1 MNHFFHRTGVQ
12 VIIGIIAL
20 GGIGY
25 GVYQYRHTTIRL
37 TNTVQTL
44 EQTKNSFQTTIDELV
59 NRVVDLETK
68 QKIIIDSLTS
78 TQQDAGSIA
87 LRLSQ
92 IDSTVG
98 TLSKLSETDP
108 ELLKK
113 YSKVYFLNEH
123 YVPLSLTNI
132 DPIYSN
138 EKSRTYQIHSSVAP
152 HLTALLAAA
161 KADGLNLL
169 IGSAYRSFGTQ
180 AALKTQY
187 KVTYGAGTAN
197 AFSADQGYSEHQL
210 GTTVDFTTS
219 TSNGALSGFEN
230 KPEYPWLQA
239 NAHKYGFVLS
249 YPPNNIYYKFEPWHW
264 RYVGVALATKLHN
277 DNMYF
282 YDMDQRIIDDYLA
295 QIFD

>member
-1 MNHFFHRTGVQ
+1 MNHFFHRTGIQ
-12 VIIGIIAL
+12 ITIGIVAL

-25 GVYQYRHTTIRL
+25 GIYMYYQTTTRL
-37 TNTVQTL
+37 TATVQNL
-44 EQTKNSFQTTIDELV
+44 EQTKNGFQATIEELS

-68 QKIIIDSLTS
+68 QKIIIDALTS
-78 TQQDAGSIA
+78 TQQDAGTIA

-98 TLSKLSETDP
+98 TLAKLSETDP

-123 YVPLSLTNI
+123 YVPLSLATI
-132 DPIYSN
+132 DPIYTSD
-138 EKSRTYQIHSSVAP
+138 KSRVYQIHSSVAP
-152 HLTALLAAA
+152 HLNALLAAA
-161 KADGLNLL
+161 KTDGLNLL

-187 KVTYGAGTAN
+187 KVIYGAGTAN
-197 AFSADQGYSEHQL
+197 AFSADQGYSEHQM
-210 GTTVDFTTS
+210 GTTVDFTTASS
-219 TSNGALSGFEN
+219 TGNLSGFET

-239 NAHKYGFVLS
+239 NAYKYGFILS
-249 YPPNNIYYKFEPWHW
+249 YPPNNAYYKFEPWHW

-282 YDMDQRIIDDYLA
+282 YDMDQRIIDTYLVS
-295 QIFD
+295 IFD

>member
-25 GVYQYRHTTIRL
+25 GIYQYQHTTIRL
-37 TNTVQTL
+37 ATAVQTL
-44 EQTKNSFQTTIDELV
+44 EQTKNSFQTTIDELA

-78 TQQDAGSIA
+78 TQQDAGTIA

-123 YVPLSLTNI
+123 YVPLSLTAINPLYI
-132 DPIYSN
+132 SEKGRIY
-138 EKSRTYQIHSSVAP
+138 EIHSSVAP
-152 HLTALLAAA
+152 HLEQLLAAA
-161 KADGLNLL
+161 AADGLHLQ

-187 KVTYGAGTAN
+187 KVIYGAGTAN

-210 GTTVDFTTS
+210 GTTVDFTTLAS
-219 TSNGALSGFEN
+219 AGALNGFEN
-230 KPEYPWLQA
+230 KPEYPWLRA

-249 YPPNNIYYKFEPWHW
+249 YPPNNAYYKFEPWHW

-277 DNMYF
+277 DNIYF
-282 YDMDQRIIDDYLA
+282 YDMDQRIIDTYLA
-295 QIFD
+295 NIFD